1 MKIDLLKMVEYGG
14 CSAKIP
20 PKQLEE
26 ILKFLPLPH
35 DPNILVDIDTH
46 DDAGVYKVNDD
57 LALVLTTD
65 FFPPVCSDPY
75 EFGQIAAAN
84 SISDVYA
91 MGGDPVL
98 ALNIMM
104 FPSSKLPME
113 VYAEIMKGGFDKAVE
128 AGVRIIG
135 GHTIDD
141 ITPKYGL
148 AVVGYVHPGKIITNS
163 GARPGDSLILTK
175 PIGTGIIMAAQRLGM
190 ASEKDVT
197 EAKNLMKQLNK
208 SGAEVM
214 KKYCI
219 RGATDITGFGLS
231 GHALKMA
238 KASNVTIKFNMKKV
252 PLMGSVYNLVE
263 DGCIPGASFRNL
275 DFVEEYL
282 YSAPGIDYNLKM
294 ISFDAQTSGGLLLSV
309 APQIADAVLKDLHTS
324 GLTSATI
331 IGEVTERQDK
341 YIQLQN

>member
-1 MKIDLLKMVEYGG
+1 MKIDLLQMVEYGG
-14 CSAKIP
+14 CSAKIS
-20 PKQLEE
+20 PKQLDE
-26 ILKFLPLPH
+26 ILKYLPLPK

-75 EFGQIAAAN
+75 EFGEIAAAN

-91 MGGDPVL
+91 MGGDPIL

-104 FPSSKLPME
+104 FPAAKLPME
-113 VYAEIMKGGFDKAVE
+113 AYAEILKGGFDKATE

-141 ITPKYGL
+141 SPPKYGL
-148 AVVGYVHPGKIITNS
+148 AVVGYIHPMKIITNA
-163 GARPGDSLILTK
+163 GVKPGDSLILTK
-175 PIGTGIIMAAQRLGM
+175 PVGTGVILAGHRLGM
-190 ASEKDVT
+190 ASDIDLK
-197 EAKNLMKQLNK
+197 EAKDSMKQLNK

-214 KKYCI
+214 KKHNVV
-219 RGATDITGFGLS
+219 GATDVTGFGLA

-238 KASNVTIKFNMKKV
+238 KASKVSISINMKKV
-252 PLMGSVYNLVE
+252 PLIGKAYSLLD

-275 DFVEEYL
+275 DYAEKDIEFASDL
-282 YSAPGIDYNLKM
+282 DYNLKM
-294 ISFDAQTSGGLLLSV
+294 IAFDAQTSGGLLFAV
-309 APQIADAVLKDLHTS
+309 AAGKVDHVLKDLNNS
-324 GLTSATI
+324 GLLESRV
-331 IGEVTERQDK
+331 IGYSTDPKEK
-341 YIQLQN
+341 FIYLNN